1 MDKQSSA
8 VYEVMIEL
16 AKMVAT
22 IKAQQDMLDAMKK
35 REPEPI
41 TYVDLE
47 RQEHEAYEREGR

>member
-1 MDKQSSA
+1 MSDK

-22 IKAQQDMLDAMKK
+22 IKVQQDMLDAMKK

-41 TYVDLE
+41 CYVDLE
-47 RQEHEAYEREGR
+47 RQEHEAYEREER